1 MCGLPQGESQGC
13 RPPAISRYARATAD
27 QTPPLT
33 SLSPGAAACKLP
45 LAKLKALSATMGSI
59 PKTEGDDAAVLRLDN
74 ERAPVLTTDF
84 FWHGARRRARSPRM
98 DSGCSA
104 G

>member
-1 MCGLPQGESQGC
+1 
-13 RPPAISRYARATAD
+13 
-27 QTPPLT
+27 
-33 SLSPGAAACKLP
+33 
-45 LAKLKALSATMGSI
+45 MGSI